1 MEPVVVIGGGIIGTS
16 VAYHLTRR
24 DQPVHLVEKDALGAG
39 TSSKSVAVFIWHQDA
54 PDPVEHRIRER
65 SWETYGPLVEAAE
78 LSFSEIGSLHLAW
91 TRADSQ
97 ELRDMQSALQD
108 LGVTARWVDP
118 PELLELGLD
127 PEGFTG
133 GVLVPED
140 GYLDPAEIIQ
150 YFASRAREAGA
161 TIETGVEV
169 TGIETR
175 NGSVEGVRT
184 TDGHIESRRVVNA
197 AGPWAPTI
205 NDMVGLELPL
215 RHTLG
220 PIVVLQRDEPFA
232 FPFTV
237 LGDDIYFREEA
248 NMQAFGGRYDTD
260 YETATRLNPDA
271 NLSVDH
277 QFYLDVAAQID
288 RHVPVLVDA
297 EIVSDWV
304 GVRTV
309 TPDRRPFVGETP
321 VAGFYTAV
329 GMSGLGVTRAPAVG
343 SMLAGII
350 EGKGID
356 PDIRGWSRPLEGTGE
371 GPA

>member
-24 DQPVHLVEKDALGAG
+24 DLPVHLVEKDALGAG
-39 TSSKSVAVFIWHQDA
+39 TSSKSVAVFVWHQDD

-65 SWETYGPLVEAAE
+65 SWETYGPLVEAGE

-97 ELRDMQSALQD
+97 ALRDMQAGLQD
-108 LGVTARWVDP
+108 LGVTARWVEP
-118 PELLELGLD
+118 PELAEFGLD
-127 PEGFTG
+127 PDGCTG
-133 GVLVPED
+133 AVLVPDD
-140 GYLDPAEIIQ
+140 GYLDPAEVIQ

-161 TIETGVEV
+161 AIETGVEV

-175 NGSVEGVRT
+175 NGAVERVLT
-184 TDGHIESRRVVNA
+184 TERAIESGRVVNA
-197 AGPWAPTI
+197 AGPWAPAI
-205 NDMVGLELPL
+205 NDMVGLELQL

-237 LGDDIYFREEA
+237 LGDDVYFREEA

-288 RHVPVLVDA
+288 RHVPVLADA

-309 TPDRRPFVGETP
+309 TPDRRPYVGETA
-321 VAGFYTAV
+321 VSGFYTAV

-343 SMLAGII
+343 ALLARMIDGT
-350 EGKGID
+350 GID
-356 PDIRGWSRPLEGTGE
+356 PAIRGWSREHDGTGD
-371 GPA
+371 